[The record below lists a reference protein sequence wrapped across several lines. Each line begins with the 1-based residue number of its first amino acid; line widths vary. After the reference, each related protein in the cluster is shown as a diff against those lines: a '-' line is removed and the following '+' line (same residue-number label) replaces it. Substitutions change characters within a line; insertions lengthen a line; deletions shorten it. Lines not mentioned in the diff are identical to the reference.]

1 MDKERL
7 ASLLTDLL
15 LTASRETCSV
25 EVIESITRILAR
37 AVSSEDVSG
46 SLNAAADS
54 MLKTSR
60 GARSVRLTTLQL
72 RSDALA
78 LTEHSELAKR
88 ESESKLAAMM
98 LRRIAQIM
106 MLVALNGAKRED

>member
-15 LTASRETCSV
+15 LTASRESCSG
-25 EVIESITRILAR
+25 EVIESITRILAH
-37 AVSSEDVSG
+37 AVSTEDVSG

-60 GARSVRLTTLQL
+60 GARSSRLTTLQI

-78 LTEHSELAKR
+78 LMEHSELVKR

-106 MLVALNGAKRED
+106 MLVVLNGAKREG

>member
-1 MDKERL
+1 MDKEHL

-15 LTASRETCSV
+15 LIARKESCSD
-25 EVIESITRILAR
+25 EVIESVTRVLAH
-37 AVSSEDVSG
+37 AVLSEDVSG
-46 SLNAAADS
+46 AINTAADS

-60 GARSVRLTTLQL
+60 SARSTRLTTLQV

-78 LTEHSELAKR
+78 LMEHSELVKR
-88 ESESKLAAMM
+88 ESQSKLAAMM

-106 MLVALNGAKRED
+106 MLVVLNGAKREA